1 MERTELPIA
10 VFDSGLG
17 GISVLR
23 ALVQRLP
30 GEDFLYFG
38 DSANAPYGVRPVAEV
53 RRLTQDVIG
62 RLYDRGIKAAVIA
75 CNTATSAAIGPLR
88 AAFPDIPVIGIE
100 PALKP
105 AVAHHRRVLVLA
117 TPLTLR
123 EEKFV
128 ALMHQC
134 AGCAEIV
141 PLPCPELVEFVERGE
156 LDSPALTAYL
166 ARQLGPY
173 AGRVDAAV
181 LGCTHFPFA
190 RRAIRAALGGWL
202 LAQLKLMGV
211 TFLILTAGF
220 LLLRTEYPLLFAL
233 LTTLIDALPVFGTG
247 TVLIPWALLEFLH
260 GNTACGVGF
269 LILYAVAA
277 LTRQTLEPRLVG
289 QQIGLAP
296 IFTLLALYAGYKTI
310 GVPGMI
316 LFPICAVLFRQLW
329 DHSGLQN
336 S

>member
-134 AGCAEIV
+134 AGCA
-141 PLPCPELVEFVERGE
+141 
-156 LDSPALTAYL
+156 
-166 ARQLGPY
+166 
-173 AGRVDAAV
+173 AAV
-181 LGCTHFPFA
+181 PGA
-190 RRAIRAALGGWL
+190 GGVRRAG
-202 LAQLKLMGV
+202 
-211 TFLILTAGF
+211 
-220 LLLRTEYPLLFAL
+220 
-233 LTTLIDALPVFGTG
+233 
-247 TVLIPWALLEFLH
+247 
-260 GNTACGVGF
+260 
-269 LILYAVAA
+269 
-277 LTRQTLEPRLVG
+277 
-289 QQIGLAP
+289 
-296 IFTLLALYAGYKTI
+296 
-310 GVPGMI
+310 
-316 LFPICAVLFRQLW
+316 
-329 DHSGLQN
+329 
-336 S
+336 

>member
-173 AGRVDAAV
+173 AGRVDAAARISR
-181 LGCTHFPFA
+181 LPAGPSAPPSAAMLRSTTAATAPPAKRCASSCAAAGSAAAATAPSRWKTASRPSCRSAAGCSPCPGRTDGLCRSNAFPFRPSVQICTSS
-190 RRAIRAALGGWL
+190 RRGATRSSSTPG
-202 LAQLKLMGV
+202 
-211 TFLILTAGF
+211 
-220 LLLRTEYPLLFAL
+220 RTRRPCS
-233 LTTLIDALPVFGTG
+233 
-247 TVLIPWALLEFLH
+247 
-260 GNTACGVGF
+260 ACRG
-269 LILYAVAA
+269 I
-277 LTRQTLEPRLVG
+277 TR
-289 QQIGLAP
+289 
-296 IFTLLALYAGYKTI
+296 
-310 GVPGMI
+310 
-316 LFPICAVLFRQLW
+316 
-329 DHSGLQN
+329 
-336 S
+336 

>member
-53 RRLTQDVIG
+53 RRLTQDVLG

-190 RRAIRAALGGWL
+190 RRAIRAALGGNVTL
-202 LAQLKLMGV
+202 YDGSDGPARETLRQLVRRGWV
-211 TFLILTAGF
+211 RG
-220 LLLRTEYPLLFAL
+220 
-233 LTTLIDALPVFGTG
+233 GS
-247 TVLIPWALLEFLH
+247 H
-260 GNTACGVGF
+260 G
-269 LILYAVAA
+269 AV
-277 LTRQTLEPRLVG
+277 TLENSLPSELPLSHR
-289 QQIGLAP
+289 
-296 IFTLLALYAGYKTI
+296 LLAL
-310 GVPGMI
+310 P
-316 LFPICAVLFRQLW
+316 RE
-329 DHSGLQN
+329 D
-336 S
+336 

>member
-38 DSANAPYGVRPVAEV
+38 DSANAPYGVRPAEEV
-53 RRLTQDVIG
+53 RRLTQDVIA

-75 CNTATSAAIGPLR
+75 CNTATSAAIGQLR

-123 EEKFV
+123 EEKFA

-134 AGCAEIV
+134 AGCAEIT

-181 LGCTHFPFA
+181 LGCTHFVFYRDYFRELLPDTA
-190 RRAIRAALGGWL
+190 AI
-202 LAQLKLMGV
+202 
-211 TFLILTAGF
+211 
-220 LLLRTEYPLLFAL
+220 
-233 LTTLIDALPVFGTG
+233 IDGNEG
-247 TVLIPWALLEFLH
+247 TVRHLGVVLESL
-260 GNTACGVGF
+260 GK
-269 LILYAVAA
+269 
-277 LTRQTLEPRLVG
+277 
-289 QQIGLAP
+289 LAP
-296 IFTLLALYAGYKTI
+296 EDAEGGIDLA
-310 GVPGMI
+310 
-316 LFPICAVLFRQLW
+316 
-329 DHSGLQN
+329 N
-336 S
+336 SDTSA

>member
-75 CNTATSAAIGPLR
+75 CNTATSAAIGTLR
-88 AAFPDIPVIGIE
+88 AAFSDIPVIGIE

-123 EEKFV
+123 EHKFA
-128 ALMHQC
+128 ALMDRFKANNMISPQPC
-134 AGCAEIV
+134 PDLVEIV
-141 PLPCPELVEFVERGE
+141 ESGRLCDHDLVMRTLHRYFDGYDLPSI
-156 LDSPALTAYL
+156 DS
-166 ARQLGPY
+166 
-173 AGRVDAAV
+173 VV
-181 LGCTHFPFA
+181 LGCTHFVFYRNYFRELLPSTT
-190 RRAIRAALGGWL
+190 AIIDGNRGTVRHLGMVLESLGKLAPEEMDGGVEIANSDSGERIAALSREL
-202 LAQLKLMGV
+202 L
-211 TFLILTAGF
+211 
-220 LLLRTEYPLLFAL
+220 
-233 LTTLIDALPVFGTG
+233 
-247 TVLIPWALLEFLH
+247 
-260 GNTACGVGF
+260 
-269 LILYAVAA
+269 
-277 LTRQTLEPRLVG
+277 
-289 QQIGLAP
+289 
-296 IFTLLALYAGYKTI
+296 
-310 GVPGMI
+310 
-316 LFPICAVLFRQLW
+316 
-329 DHSGLQN
+329 HS
-336 S
+336 